1 MKLQNTQTLWARTTS
16 AVKECTFECA
26 PTRAWPARLQV
37 IGGAAP
43 AALAAPTNGLALM
56 GLIYAF
62 GSTSGAH
69 LSE

>member
-1 MKLQNTQTLWARTTS
+1 MAQVETNATT
-16 AVKECTFECA
+16 AAAAGDGC
-26 PTRAWPARLQV
+26 PAQV

-69 LSE
+69 LSECTHAQVM